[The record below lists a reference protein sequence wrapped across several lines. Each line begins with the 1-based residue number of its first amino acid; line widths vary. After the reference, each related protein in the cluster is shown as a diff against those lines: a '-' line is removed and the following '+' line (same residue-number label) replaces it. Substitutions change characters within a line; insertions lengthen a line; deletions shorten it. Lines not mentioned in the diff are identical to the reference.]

1 MTTTPNRDWVSIAEA
16 IERLVSRWEETDPV
30 KIVERDLAEAE
41 DRLSRARRQLEVES
55 DEPVRWV
62 KVMQLEAEVRA
73 LRRIAGRM
81 RRAQRDAA

>member
-41 DRLSRARRQLEVES
+41 DRLFRARRQLEAEP

-62 KVMQLEAEVRA
+62 KVIQLEAEVRA
-73 LRRIAGRM
+73 LRRIAGRIGGP
-81 RRAQRDAA
+81 QREAA